1 MTKPPEPLNSKVY
14 LHHIQEIIDKMPAG
28 SLRDHRQAVHD
39 RLCAKIDALPH
50 RVAVALE
57 GVGTDR
63 EAARVIITDE
73 VHRVVS
79 ELPDGND

>member
-50 RVAVALE
+50 RVAVALRGLAPTAKQHE
-57 GVGTDR
+57 R
-63 EAARVIITDE
+63 SSRMKCIA
-73 VHRVVS
+73 
-79 ELPDGND
+79 